1 MPPLEAQG
9 HFPSG
14 PYRDYKASV
23 WEGGHRVPFVIRWP
37 QVVAAGTV
45 CDQLVQQ
52 ADIMATLA
60 DILETALPP
69 EAGEDSFSML
79 PLLQGGTTPIRT
91 QAVNTACN
99 GLPSF
104 RDGHWKL
111 VLQADAAAGTDV
123 QLFNLAQDPRESTN
137 LAATEGPRVAAMRTM
152 FEKLIT
158 AGRSTPGP
166 AQKNDIRVARYPR
179 PENRSGKKNGKPD
192 PPKPNTL
199 KATP

>member
-1 MPPLEAQG
+1 MP
-9 HFPSG
+9 
-14 PYRDYKASV
+14 
-23 WEGGHRVPFVIRWP
+23 RWILCACLCFALG
-37 QVVAAGTV
+37 AAGGT
-45 CDQLVQQ
+45 QP
-52 ADIMATLA
+52 DITELRSGLKKA
-60 DILETALPP
+60 
-69 EAGEDSFSML
+69 EAGEDQALLFYRR
-79 PLLQGGTTPIRT
+79 LQGIRPSTPLIE
-91 QAVNTACN
+91 
-99 GLPSF
+99 GY
-104 RDGHWKL
+104 
-111 VLQADAAAGTDV
+111 
-123 QLFNLAQDPRESTN
+123 